1 MPKLELPERER
12 LRRTPSAISSLAG
25 MEKPFSPKE
34 ITFDIY
40 QDPVDVQPNRS
51 PLDKP
56 LPPTPRKPSSVYSL
70 PSHEDRQ
77 TREHR
82 LRNDLLPSSIFLAP
96 TAYRSSTSKLPDPTP
111 PRPKLSREA
120 ASHVA
125 SSRETEHAH
134 RQVQPSVHM
143 SHLQQEVTVEALS
156 ISASQISVEKAAA
169 MEADSVE
176 THEEQLPVLYTH
188 SPIPSSNTSVS
199 YHANQQRTPSPMSG
213 RITDVVDESLLPAP
227 LRFTSF
233 EDSERPGSRF
243 SSSSSEGES
252 RPEGMRNSLRGMARK
267 AFHFRKEWKNTDET
281 DWAAFTR
288 YQERTSSTPRRQ
300 SRIGSFVGQRRTSL
314 QQSISGMYD
323 TLTSL
328 TGPHKVSKPA
338 PVATNGPPKPHK
350 ARIRSPAIPLTPYQ
364 ELGPKVLET
373 ASKSSKRSKR
383 WEKSKIENDEPEKR
397 KVEKGKSEGR
407 SRSSKPPAEK
417 PSPTLFTTPT
427 YGKAHMAKKEQKSR
441 SMVGKLTSAIS
452 SGTVQVESTVG
463 LNTNRV
469 KRTKSEKKRAE
480 LKKKIRIV
488 GLGEPSAA
496 RTPTRDHWL

>member
-25 MEKPFSPKE
+25 MEKPFSSKE

-40 QDPVDVQPNRS
+40 QDPTDVQPDRS

-70 PSHEDRQ
+70 PIHEDRQ

-96 TAYRSSTSKLPDPTP
+96 TSYRSSTSKLPDPTP

-120 ASHVA
+120 ASHLA
-125 SSRETEHAH
+125 SDREIEQAH
-134 RQVQPSVHM
+134 RQVRPSGHT
-143 SHLQQEVTVEALS
+143 SHLQQEVTLEALS
-156 ISASQISVEKAAA
+156 ISASQTSVEKAAA
-169 MEADSVE
+169 MDADSVE
-176 THEEQLPVLYTH
+176 THEEQLPVRHTH
-188 SPIPSSNTSVS
+188 SPTPSPNTSAS
-199 YHANQQRTPSPMSG
+199 YHASRQRTPSPMSG
-213 RITDVVDESLLPAP
+213 RITDVVDKSLLPAP
-227 LRFTSF
+227 LRFTSL
-233 EDSERPGSRF
+233 EESERPGSRF
-243 SSSSSEGES
+243 SSSSSEDES
-252 RPEGMRNSLRGMARK
+252 RPGKVRNSLRGMARK
-267 AFHFRKEWKNTDET
+267 AFHFRKESKDTDET
-281 DWAAFTR
+281 EWAAFTR
-288 YQERTSSTPRRQ
+288 YQERTASTPRRQ
-300 SRIGSFVGQRRTSL
+300 SRIGSFVEQRRTSL

-328 TGPHKVSKPA
+328 TGPHKGSKPA
-338 PVATNGPPKPHK
+338 PLATNAPPKPHK
-350 ARIRSPAIPLTPYQ
+350 PRIRSPAIPLTPYQ

-383 WEKSKIENDEPEKR
+383 SEKSKMENDKAEKR
-397 KVEKGKSEGR
+397 KVEKGESEVR
-407 SRSSKPPAEK
+407 SRSSKPAAEK
-417 PSPTLFTTPT
+417 PSPTLFTTPA
-427 YGKAHMAKKEQKSR
+427 YGKPHVAKKEPKSR
-441 SMVGKLTSAIS
+441 SMVGKLTSALS
-452 SGTVQVESTVG
+452 SGTVQVESAVG
-463 LNTNRV
+463 LNTHRV

-488 GLGEPSAA
+488 GLGEPSTA